1 MCLYP
6 CESSLPVR
14 VGFCLF
20 VVKLTGRD
28 PKLFRLKPLVSNLV
42 HADAVHEAIF
52 VEVIGA

>member
-42 HADAVHEAIF
+42 HADAVHKAIF